1 MTRSSYLLIR
11 EDLDRTYY
19 ALMSDAEPT
28 RLLSSVTLPTGA
40 GSNAVEKVL
49 QSAAGADQ
57 SGAISTSLRGDPS
70 SLGRAAGRCAEA
82 LGVPVRILD
91 VAHDAGRVA
100 WSTPDVSGEMR
111 SIAEGALIPTDAVE
125 RRRRCDAVLRSIGD
139 RDRAAVADRL
149 GDIADRPMSGRDVAG
164 DQIRAAA
171 CIDSIKSIAEHL
183 DGQGASVSAEVLIVT
198 GQLASYLSSGAVPLA
213 ALSPLVALGR
223 TTVLLDR
230 AGVLAALGTEQL
242 NEATGADLARA
253 TAEQLLAPAGD
264 LLVVA
269 DHPGA
274 VVLVRAGA
282 EEHALPSD
290 DVLEFDVK
298 AGETAD
304 IEVETEGHLVRASLR
319 GGSAG
324 ICVVRGAP
332 PVEAMPAAMHT
343 PVSSTPP
350 RVLPIDAPLA
360 LLPRSASATGGL
372 GGRLLLGDEV
382 EGRLHFSA
390 SEPDSRGWAAAHEA
404 GILAVVSVS
413 PETVLR
419 ARAVGIRGLVV
430 GSLSDGEREALSASI
445 DRRVAAGVAPAPFGL
460 LILGGRRE
468 SDEWAAELGKAL
480 HALHESDVR
489 LERHPAGLTTAAAQR
504 GGERLVVDTVVIG
517 GPLAGSYG
525 TWRGLADLQPSDPQ
539 GAVEINGDLVAL
551 PLGDLQRLTA

>member
-1 MTRSSYLLIR
+1 MTQSSYLLIR
-11 EDLDRTYY
+11 EDLDRTFY

-40 GSNAVEKVL
+40 DGNAVEKML

-57 SGAISTSLRGDPS
+57 GGAISTSLRGDPS

-91 VAHDAGRVA
+91 VAHDAGRIA
-100 WSTPDVSGEMR
+100 WSTPGVVGEMR

-171 CIDSIKSIAEHL
+171 CIDAIESIAERL
-183 DGQGASVSAEVLIVT
+183 DDQGKSVNAEVLIVT
-198 GQLASYLSSGAVPLA
+198 GQLASYLSLGAVPLV

-223 TTVLLDR
+223 TTVLLDC

-274 VVLVRAGA
+274 VVLIRAGA

-332 PVEAMPAAMHT
+332 PVDVMPAAMHT
-343 PVSSTPP
+343 PVSSTPS

-525 TWRGLADLQPSDPQ
+525 TWRGLAELQPSDPQ

>member
-1 MTRSSYLLIR
+1 M
-11 EDLDRTYY
+11 
-19 ALMSDAEPT
+19 
-28 RLLSSVTLPTGA
+28 
-40 GSNAVEKVL
+40 
-49 QSAAGADQ
+49 
-57 SGAISTSLRGDPS
+57 
-70 SLGRAAGRCAEA
+70 
-82 LGVPVRILD
+82 
-91 VAHDAGRVA
+91 
-100 WSTPDVSGEMR
+100 
-111 SIAEGALIPTDAVE
+111 AEGALIPTDAVE

-139 RDRAAVADRL
+139 RDRAPVADRL
-149 GDIADRPMSGRDVAG
+149 GDIADRPMSGRDAAG
-164 DQIRAAA
+164 DQIRVAAS
-171 CIDSIKSIAEHL
+171 IDAIESIKERL
-183 DGQGASVSAEVLIVT
+183 DDQGAAVTAEVLIVT
-198 GQLASYLSSGAVPLA
+198 GQLAAYLSSGAVPLVA
-213 ALSPLVALGR
+213 MSPLVALGR

-253 TAEQLLAPAGD
+253 TAEQLLTPAGD
-264 LLVVA
+264 LLVIA

-274 VVLVRAGA
+274 VVLVRAGD

-290 DVLEFDVK
+290 EVLEFDVR
-298 AGETAD
+298 AGEVAD
-304 IEVETEGHLVRASLR
+304 IEVEVEGRLVRSSLR

-332 PVEAMPAAMHT
+332 FVH
-343 PVSSTPP
+343 VSHVPLRSTPP
-350 RVLPIDAPLA
+350 RVLPVDAPLA

-419 ARAVGIRGLVV
+419 ARAVGIRGVVV

-480 HALHESDVR
+480 HGMHNSAVR
-489 LERHPAGLTTAAAQR
+489 LERHPAGLTASAAQR
-504 GGERLVVDTVVIG
+504 GGERLDVDTVVIG

-525 TWRGLADLQPSDPQ
+525 IWRGMADLQLSDPQ

>member
-1 MTRSSYLLIR
+1 MTQSSYLLIR
-11 EDLDRTYY
+11 EDLDRTFY

-28 RLLSSVTLPTGA
+28 RLLSSVTLPAGA
-40 GSNAVEKVL
+40 DGNAVEKML

-91 VAHDAGRVA
+91 VAHDAGRIA
-100 WSTPDVSGEMR
+100 WSTPGGAGEMAF
-111 SIAEGALIPTDAVE
+111 IAEGALIPTDTFE
-125 RRRRCDAVLRSIGD
+125 RLRRCDAVLRSIGD

-171 CIDSIKSIAEHL
+171 CIDAIESIAERL
-183 DGQGASVSAEVLIVT
+183 DDQGASVSAEVLIVT
-198 GQLASYLSSGAVPLA
+198 GQLAAYLSSGAVPLV

-223 TTVLLDR
+223 TTVLLDC

-242 NEATGADLARA
+242 NETTGADLARA

-274 VVLVRAGA
+274 VVLIRAGA

-332 PVEAMPAAMHT
+332 PVDAIPAAMHA
-343 PVSSTPP
+343 PVASTPP

-419 ARAVGIRGLVV
+419 ARAVGIRGRVV

-525 TWRGLADLQPSDPQ
+525 TWRGLADLEPSDPQ

>member
-1 MTRSSYLLIR
+1 MKRSSYLLIR
-11 EDLDRTYY
+11 EDLDRTFY

-40 GSNAVEKVL
+40 DGNAVEKML

-91 VAHDAGRVA
+91 VAHDAGRIA
-100 WSTPDVSGEMR
+100 WSTPGGAGEMA
-111 SIAEGALIPTDAVE
+111 SIAEGALIPTDTFE

-139 RDRAAVADRL
+139 RDRAAIADRL

-171 CIDSIKSIAEHL
+171 CIDAIESIAERL
-183 DGQGASVSAEVLIVT
+183 DDQGASVSAEVLLVT
-198 GQLASYLSSGAVPLA
+198 GQLAAYLSSGAVPLVV
-213 ALSPLVALGR
+213 LSPLVALGR

-230 AGVLAALGTEQL
+230 AGVLAVLGTEQL
-242 NEATGADLARA
+242 NETTGADLARA
-253 TAEQLLAPAGD
+253 IAEQLLAPAGD

-332 PVEAMPAAMHT
+332 PVDAIPAAMHA
-343 PVSSTPP
+343 PVASTPP

>member
-11 EDLDRTYY
+11 EDLDRTFY

-28 RLLSSVTLPTGA
+28 RLLSSVTLPAGA
-40 GSNAVEKVL
+40 DGNAVEKML

-91 VAHDAGRVA
+91 VAHDAGRIA
-100 WSTPDVSGEMR
+100 WSTPGGAGEMA
-111 SIAEGALIPTDAVE
+111 SIAEGALIPTDTFE

-139 RDRAAVADRL
+139 RDRAAIADRL

-171 CIDSIKSIAEHL
+171 CIDAIESIAERL
-183 DGQGASVSAEVLIVT
+183 NDQGASVSAEVLLVT
-198 GQLASYLSSGAVPLA
+198 GQLAAYLSSGAVPLVV
-213 ALSPLVALGR
+213 LSPLVALGR

-242 NEATGADLARA
+242 NETTGADLARA

-332 PVEAMPAAMHT
+332 PVDAIPAAMHA
-343 PVSSTPP
+343 PVASTPP

>member
-11 EDLDRTYY
+11 EDLDRTFY

-40 GSNAVEKVL
+40 DGNAVEKML

-91 VAHDAGRVA
+91 VAHDAGRIA
-100 WSTPDVSGEMR
+100 WSTPGGAGEMA
-111 SIAEGALIPTDAVE
+111 SIAEGALIPTDTFE

-139 RDRAAVADRL
+139 RDRAAIADRL
-149 GDIADRPMSGRDVAG
+149 GDIADRPMSGRDVAA

-171 CIDSIKSIAEHL
+171 CIDAIESIAERL
-183 DGQGASVSAEVLIVT
+183 DDQGASVSAEVLLVT
-198 GQLASYLSSGAVPLA
+198 GQLAAYLSSGAVPLVV
-213 ALSPLVALGR
+213 LSPLVALGR

-230 AGVLAALGTEQL
+230 AGVLAVLGTEQL
-242 NEATGADLARA
+242 NETTGADLARA
-253 TAEQLLAPAGD
+253 IAEQLLAPAGD

-332 PVEAMPAAMHT
+332 PVDAIPAAMHA
-343 PVSSTPP
+343 PVASTPP

-525 TWRGLADLQPSDPQ
+525 TWRGLADLEPSDPQ

>member
-1 MTRSSYLLIR
+1 M
-11 EDLDRTYY
+11 
-19 ALMSDAEPT
+19 A
-28 RLLSSVTLPTGA
+28 
-40 GSNAVEKVL
+40 
-49 QSAAGADQ
+49 
-57 SGAISTSLRGDPS
+57 
-70 SLGRAAGRCAEA
+70 
-82 LGVPVRILD
+82 
-91 VAHDAGRVA
+91 
-100 WSTPDVSGEMR
+100 
-111 SIAEGALIPTDAVE
+111 SIAEGALIPTDTFE

-139 RDRAAVADRL
+139 RDRAAIADRL

-171 CIDSIKSIAEHL
+171 CIDAIESIAERL
-183 DGQGASVSAEVLIVT
+183 DDQGASVSAEVLIVT
-198 GQLASYLSSGAVPLA
+198 GQLASYLSSGAVPLV

-223 TTVLLDR
+223 TTVLLDC

-242 NEATGADLARA
+242 NETTGADLARA

-332 PVEAMPAAMHT
+332 PVDAIPAAMHA
-343 PVSSTPP
+343 PVASTPP

-382 EGRLHFSA
+382 EGRLYFSA

-525 TWRGLADLQPSDPQ
+525 TWRGLADLEPSDPQ
-539 GAVEINGDLVAL
+539 GAIEINGDLVAL

>member
-1 MTRSSYLLIR
+1 MKRSSYLLIR
-11 EDLDRTYY
+11 EDLDRTFY

-40 GSNAVEKVL
+40 DGNAVEKML

-91 VAHDAGRVA
+91 VAHDAGRIA
-100 WSTPDVSGEMR
+100 WSTPGGAGEMA
-111 SIAEGALIPTDAVE
+111 SIAEGALIPTDTFE

-139 RDRAAVADRL
+139 RDRAAIADRL

-171 CIDSIKSIAEHL
+171 CIDAIESIAERL
-183 DGQGASVSAEVLIVT
+183 NDQGASVSAEVLLVT
-198 GQLASYLSSGAVPLA
+198 GQLAAYLSSGAVPLVV
-213 ALSPLVALGR
+213 LSPLVALGR

-230 AGVLAALGTEQL
+230 AGVLAVLGTEQL
-242 NEATGADLARA
+242 NETTGADLARA

-332 PVEAMPAAMHT
+332 PVDAIPAAMHA
-343 PVSSTPP
+343 PVASTPP

-525 TWRGLADLQPSDPQ
+525 TWRGLADLEPSDPQ

>member
-11 EDLDRTYY
+11 EDLDRTFY

-28 RLLSSVTLPTGA
+28 RLLSSVTLPAGA
-40 GSNAVEKVL
+40 DGNAVEKML

-91 VAHDAGRVA
+91 VAHDAGRIA
-100 WSTPDVSGEMR
+100 WSTPGGAGEMA
-111 SIAEGALIPTDAVE
+111 SIAEGALIPTDTFE

-139 RDRAAVADRL
+139 RDRAAIADRL

-171 CIDSIKSIAEHL
+171 CIDAIESIAERL
-183 DGQGASVSAEVLIVT
+183 DDQGASVSAEVLIVT
-198 GQLASYLSSGAVPLA
+198 GQLAAYLSSGAVPLV

-223 TTVLLDR
+223 TTVLLDC

-242 NEATGADLARA
+242 NETTGADLARA

-274 VVLVRAGA
+274 VVLIRSGA

-332 PVEAMPAAMHT
+332 PVDAIPAAMHA
-343 PVSSTPP
+343 PVASTPP

-480 HALHESDVR
+480 YALHQSDVR

-525 TWRGLADLQPSDPQ
+525 TWRGLADFEPSDPQ

>member
-1 MTRSSYLLIR
+1 MKRSSYLLIR
-11 EDLDRTYY
+11 EDLDRTFY

-28 RLLSSVTLPTGA
+28 RLLSSITLPAGA
-40 GSNAVEKVL
+40 GSNAVEKML

-70 SLGRAAGRCAEA
+70 SLGRAAGRCAET
-82 LGVPVRILD
+82 LGVPVRIFD
-91 VAHDAGRVA
+91 VAHDAGRIA
-100 WSTPDVSGEMR
+100 WATPGGAGEMT
-111 SIAEGALIPTDAVE
+111 SIAEGALIPTDTFE

-149 GDIADRPMSGRDVAG
+149 GDIADRPMSGRDVTG

-171 CIDSIKSIAEHL
+171 CIDAIESIAERL
-183 DGQGASVSAEVLIVT
+183 DDQGASMSAEVLIVT
-198 GQLASYLSSGAVPLA
+198 GQLASYLSSGAVPLV
-213 ALSPLVALGR
+213 ALSPLVVLGR

-253 TAEQLLAPAGD
+253 TAEQLLTPAGD

-274 VVLVRAGA
+274 VVLIRAGA

-324 ICVVRGAP
+324 ACVVRGAP
-332 PVEAMPAAMHT
+332 PVDAMPAAMHA
-343 PVSSTPP
+343 PVTSTPP

-539 GAVEINGDLVAL
+539 GAIEINGDLVAL